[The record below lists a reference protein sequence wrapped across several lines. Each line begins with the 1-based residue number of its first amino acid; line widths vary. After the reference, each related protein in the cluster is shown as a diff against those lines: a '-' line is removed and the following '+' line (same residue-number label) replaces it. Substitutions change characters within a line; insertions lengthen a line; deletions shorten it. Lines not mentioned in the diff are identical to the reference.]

1 MQEVQRSGRVR
12 KDLEE
17 SVRKL
22 QQGPSLGSMDTLIK
36 CKKKASSTYIYTEI
50 TCYFAQTNRSV
61 RTDSRLLIV
70 CGLSEMPQKLAIDHH
85 LILQNDR
92 PWLYS
97 VNTLFI
103 DVWPRQIISG

>member
-70 CGLSEMPQKLAIDHH
+70 CGLSAMPQKLAIDHSIRELWNYSQDSSH
-85 LILQNDR
+85 CLLANDR
-92 PWLYS
+92 RY
-97 VNTLFI
+97 V
-103 DVWPRQIISG
+103 